1 MNYVVVVLDPVP
13 EDLGGAAAVVAEG
26 FRIPADRAL
35 ALLKRAPGPVTRE
48 VPERQARN
56 VAQILSSAGL
66 TVEMREGDANG
77 RSVSWRAEDTGGWR
91 VTDSGAS
98 PIVTSGGS
106 VRSEPSAEAATV
118 SVTDPGSPRAV
129 DITRSSGVSDAADS
143 EAGYQPARSVRAAV
157 TFEEPEVREA
167 ERVRDPYTSQT
178 RDSGY
183 GDEVH
188 AETVVRD
195 SRARDSAV
203 RTTSARERDG
213 NAPVPGHT
221 VPQAP
226 RDPMK
231 TTLTREPPQLDRR
244 SLRRRI
250 ATAATL
256 PAILTLLVML
266 LALSVTL
273 LPVLRVEQAR
283 RAGEIATSV
292 AATIEGMAGG
302 LPLSAPLVRLELQR
316 VENASHLALA
326 GRGMSFMAVLDIDG
340 STLAG
345 WEATGPGGST
355 LSEASER
362 LAQAR
367 AADARGVDVTVEPWL
382 ESLKASWQGVL
393 AIVGLADEPLV
404 AAAAPV
410 QRGDVRLG
418 TVVAALDP
426 SSLRSS
432 LGQVLLTTLLVGLIP
447 VLFAILAALSLTRG
461 LTNAISYLLVAADRI
476 SHGELEQPVELN
488 RDDELGQIAG
498 AIDRMRISLREGME
512 RLRRRR

>member
-56 VAQILSSAGL
+56 VAQILSKAGL

-77 RSVSWRAEDTGGWR
+77 RSVDWRSQDDAGR
-91 VTDSGAS
+91 VTDGGVSPLVTGGAAHA
-98 PIVTSGGS
+98 
-106 VRSEPSAEAATV
+106 ESAVETV
-118 SVTDPGSPRAV
+118 PLTVTDPATRRTGESVRA
-129 DITRSSGVSDAADS
+129 SGVYEATDTDS
-143 EAGYQPARSVRAAV
+143 GYRPARSVRSAV

-167 ERVRDPYTSQT
+167 ERSRDPYTSSSPSTQDSAYASSVQT
-178 RDSGY
+178 
-183 GDEVH
+183 
-188 AETVVRD
+188 ETEVRD
-195 SRARDSAV
+195 TRSSEPNVRATYAQGG
-203 RTTSARERDG
+203 A
-213 NAPVPGHT
+213 APVPGHT

-231 TTLTREPPQLDRR
+231 TTLTHEPPQLDRR

-256 PAILTLLVML
+256 PAVLTLLVML

-316 VENASHLALA
+316 VESASHIALA
-326 GRGMSFMAVLDIDG
+326 GRGMSFMAVLDVDG
-340 STLAG
+340 SPLAG
-345 WEATGPGGST
+345 WEATGPGGSA
-355 LSEASER
+355 LSEDSER
-362 LAQAR
+362 LARAR

-393 AIVGLADEPLV
+393 AIVGLAEEPLV

-410 QRGDVRLG
+410 RRGDVRLG
-418 TVVAALDP
+418 TVVVAQDP
-426 SSLRSS
+426 SGLRSS

-447 VLFAILAALSLTRG
+447 VLFSILAALSLTRG

-476 SHGELEQPVELN
+476 SHGEFEQPVELN